1 MRARISAKPL
11 FPAKVK
17 PEVKMFPAVV
27 KAGKAGFEHRPAM

>member
-1 MRARISAKPL
+1 MSARVAVKPL